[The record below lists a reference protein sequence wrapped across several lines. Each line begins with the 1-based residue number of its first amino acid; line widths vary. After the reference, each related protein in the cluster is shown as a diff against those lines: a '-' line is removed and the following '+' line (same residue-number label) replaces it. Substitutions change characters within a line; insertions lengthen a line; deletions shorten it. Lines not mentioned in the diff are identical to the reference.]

1 MEAGH
6 EIVGM
11 IAKLFNFAVLA
22 GTLVY
27 FLKSPIADY
36 LRGRSAGI
44 RAGLSKAAE
53 MRTSAAEQLAAIDR
67 KMAALPAE
75 LDALRKAGADEV
87 AAEEARIRDVAGA
100 ERARMLD
107 QARREIDWHLSLARR
122 ELTARAADLAVEIAL
137 ARVRATITPEDH
149 ARLVDR
155 YLGQLNRPSITR
167 KQVSA

>member
-6 EIVGM
+6 DIVGM

-27 FLKSPIADY
+27 FLKSPIDGY
-36 LRGRSAGI
+36 LRGRGAGI
-44 RAGLSKAAE
+44 RADLTKAAG
-53 MRTSAAEQLAAIDR
+53 MRASAAEQVAAIDR

-75 LDALRKAGADEV
+75 LDALRKAGAAEV

-100 ERARMLD
+100 ERERMLD
-107 QARREIDWHLSLARR
+107 QARREIDWQLSIARR
-122 ELTARAADLAVEIAL
+122 ELTARAAGLAVEIAS
-137 ARVRATITPEDH
+137 ARVRATITAEDQ

-155 YLGQLNRPSITR
+155 YLGQLNRASITG